1 MNVEQPGI
9 YINVII
15 AVGGAIWFLVTA
27 LIVYIW
33 RTSMTRIT
41 KLEQKDEATISGLL
55 KNPILTIASH
65 NILCGEV
72 WKYLMEKLES
82 MEKGIRL
89 EIKNAILEAA
99 RNGKK

>member
-1 MNVEQPGI
+1 MSTEHPGV
-9 YINVII
+9 YINFII
-15 AVGGAIWFLVTA
+15 AIGGAIWVLVTA

-33 RTSMTRIT
+33 RSSVMRIT
-41 KLEQKDEATISGLL
+41 KLEQKDEITIAGLL

-65 NILCGEV
+65 TALCSET
-72 WKYLMEKLES
+72 WKHLMEKLDA

-99 RNGKK
+99 RNGR